1 MKKYAIILLAMLAA
15 VALACNKSSDK
26 DDEDEEPVDELI
38 SVYKKA
44 VNKLEEGQDS
54 IAMVELCE
62 KTRDKAEKL
71 YDKLSDKE
79 KEELE
84 ENEKYQSLKSDFDR
98 YCDMYIPS
106 LEAPAPAPEADLRQQ
121 LIDLCNETLYRIET
135 GDYYNIEDVMGEFA
149 SLGDLLTQNL
159 TEAEQQAL
167 LEDPELGAAIMRV
180 RDAYSNAI
188 AAQAPAAEEAAPAE
202 AEAPAK

>member
-26 DDEDEEPVDELI
+26 DDEDEDPVDELI

-98 YCDMYIPS
+98 YCDIYIPS
-106 LEAPAPAPEADLRQQ
+106 LEAAAPEADTRQQ
-121 LIDLCNETLYRIET
+121 LIDLCNETASRIET
-135 GDYYNIEDVMGEFA
+135 GNYHDIETVMTEFNETGFA
-149 SLGDLLTQNL
+149 LTQDL
-159 TEAEQQAL
+159 TEAEMQAYMQDA
-167 LEDPELGAAIMRV
+167 EFMAAMNRV
-180 RDAYSNAI
+180 QYAFTQAKI
-188 AAQAPAAEEAAPAE
+188 ADEMIPSVEPAADSAAS
-202 AEAPAK
+202 AK

>member
-26 DDEDEEPVDELI
+26 DDEDEDPVDELI

-54 IAMVELCE
+54 IAMMELCE

-98 YCDMYIPS
+98 YCDIYIPS
-106 LEAPAPAPEADLRQQ
+106 LEAAAPEADTRQQ
-121 LIDLCNETLYRIET
+121 LIDLYNEMAFRIET
-135 GDYYNIEDVMGEFA
+135 GNYSDIDEVMDEL
-149 SLGDLLTQNL
+149 SDRVQTLTQDM
-159 TEAEQQAL
+159 TESDKQAYTQDAEFM
-167 LEDPELGAAIMRV
+167 AAMNRA
-180 RDAYSNAI
+180 RDAYYQATSE
-188 AAQAPAAEEAAPAE
+188 AAAPAADSAAS
-202 AEAPAK
+202 AK